1 MALSLGIYIVIGVVT
16 RTSDSDQYYVAGRG
30 VPALYNGMATGSD
43 WMSAASFISM
53 AGALSVQGFS
63 GLAYVMGWTG
73 WYVLLAVFLGPYL
86 RQFRRL
92 PSLTSWGAAT
102 GDRAAAGGCALG
114 HSRSFTYL
122 IAQVTGVGLI
132 VARFLG
138 LDFNIGVFVGLVGVL
153 FCSVLGGM
161 RSSARTQVAQYIIPI
176 ISYLVPVVVL
186 SWQLFTFLP
195 PVHLRPAAAA
205 EQRLGDPGDKR
216 SEGGG
221 HASSVET
228 DADAATAKLKDPALS
243 DAEREADRPAEDGGS
258 AGEAAR
264 RPGRDHRKLPDGP
277 QGRGDVELPRA
288 HLLPDGGHGRIA
300 PHPDPTTARHPR
312 SRRRTSVAWGLFFI
326 FLLYFTAPAYAAFA
340 RFVVYTRLV
349 ETQIAD
355 LPRWVTLW
363 KPPAFST
370 WWTSSGTG
378 WCSSRT
384 S

>member
-1 MALSLGIYIVIGVVT
+1 M
-16 RTSDSDQYYVAGRG
+16 
-30 VPALYNGMATGSD
+30 
-43 WMSAASFISM
+43 
-53 AGALSVQGFS
+53 
-63 GLAYVMGWTG
+63 
-73 WYVLLAVFLGPYL
+73 
-86 RQFRRL
+86 
-92 PSLTSWGAAT
+92 
-102 GDRAAAGGCALG
+102 
-114 HSRSFTYL
+114 
-122 IAQVTGVGLI
+122 GLI

-161 RSSARTQVAQYIIPI
+161 RSVLPTQVAQYIIPI

-228 DADAATAKLKDPALS
+228 GRRRGHGE
-243 DAEREADRPAEDGGS
+243 AERPGAVGRREKLTAQQKTAVAQAKPP
-258 AGEAAR
+258 R

-300 PHPDPTTARHPR
+300 PHPDRYYTTPSVKEA
-312 SRRRTSVAWGLFFI
+312 RTSVAWGLFFI

-349 ETQIAD
+349 ERRSPTC
-355 LPRWVTLW
+355 R
-363 KPPAFST
+363 
-370 WWTSSGTG
+370 GG
-378 WCSSRT
+378 
-384 S
+384 